1 MNNERNINIQKNH
14 MDQQDSYLQDL
25 NAQKLA
31 LFNRCLS
38 GRKLGLT
45 LSREKFDEAK
55 LKAFHKWKHL
65 LHEEDIFHTTINIKQ
80 KTVLLEKKK
89 EQYQALGDENNEL
102 VEDNE
107 QLRQASL
114 DGIEIAKAVQ

>member
-1 MNNERNINIQKNH
+1 
-14 MDQQDSYLQDL
+14 MDQQDDYLSDL
-25 NAQKLA
+25 NAQKAA

-38 GRKLGLT
+38 GRKLGFNLT
-45 LSREKFDEAK
+45 REKYDEARQ
-55 LKAFHKWKHL
+55 KAFHKWKQI
-65 LHEEDIFHTTINIKQ
+65 LHDEDVFHITLNIKQ

-89 EQYQALGDENNEL
+89 EQYQTLEEENNEL

-114 DGIEIAKAVQ
+114 DGIEIAKAVQELTT